1 VNDAFGSC
9 HRAHASIVGPP
20 GKVPSAAGMLLQ
32 REVETLSTLLDP
44 ADRPYVVVIGGSKV
58 ADKIGVVRNL
68 LERADEIL
76 LGGAMCF
83 TFLKA
88 TGAEVGRS
96 LLDTEHLADVEALMK
111 EPRASRIELPS
122 DVVCA
127 ESVEAGSGTTA
138 PADAIPSELMG
149 VDIGPQTANRF
160 ASSIAR
166 AKTLFWNGPMGVFE
180 NPSFAAGTRA
190 VADAVAACDGFTATG
205 GGDVSAALK
214 SFGMEGSVDFAST
227 GGGASLEFLEGKTL
241 PGIAALSK
249 ER

>member
-20 GKVPSAAGMLLQ
+20 AKLPSAAGLLLQ

-44 ADRPYVVVIGGSKV
+44 ADRPY
-58 ADKIGVVRNL
+58 
-68 LERADEIL
+68 
-76 LGGAMCF
+76 GGAMCF

-88 TGAEVGRS
+88 TGTEIGRS

-111 EPRASRIELPS
+111 EPGAPQIELPS

-127 ESVEAGSGTTA
+127 ESIEAGSGTTA
-138 PADAIPSELMG
+138 PADAIPSDLMG
-149 VDIGPQTANRF
+149 VDIGPQTAKGF

-180 NPSFAAGTRA
+180 NPAFAAGTRA

-241 PGIAALSK
+241 PGIAALTTK
-249 ER
+249 EK